1 MISPLSHACFARFP
15 IIEIVPELP
24 EVETTRRALAGALTG
39 RRIVDL
45 RVYQPRLRYPVPS
58 KLPQLLRG
66 QRIQQFRRRAKY
78 LIMDFHHGKL
88 LIHLGMSG
96 SLRLIEQTRKKAA
109 SPRQPHVHL
118 ELSFADSLVRYHDP
132 RRFGFW
138 VWEDQDQADSRL
150 DNLGLEPL
158 ERAFSAQA
166 LAKMARDKKTSIKS
180 LLMDGR
186 HLVGVGNIYA
196 NEALWLS
203 NILPFRAASDLTQE
217 EIRKLVNAIKK
228 VLKQALQAG
237 GTSLRNYVTAEGNPG
252 YFALKLKVYGKH
264 TKPCPRCGTKIERRV
279 MTQRST
285 FYCPNCQQ

>member
-1 MISPLSHACFARFP
+1 M
-15 IIEIVPELP
+15 PELP
-24 EVETTRRALAGALTG
+24 EVETTRRALAGVLTG
-39 RRIVDL
+39 RRILDL
-45 RVYQPRLRYPVPS
+45 RVYQPRLRYPVPPE
-58 KLPQLLRG
+58 LPKLLRG

-78 LIMDFHHGKL
+78 LIMDFHHGRT

-96 SLRLIEQTRKKAA
+96 SLRLMEQTKKRPAP
-109 SPRQPHVHL
+109 PRLPHVHL
-118 ELSFADSLVRYHDP
+118 ELSLADSLVRYHDP

-138 VWEDQDQADSRL
+138 VWEDRNQTDSRL

-158 ERAFSAQA
+158 ERSFSAQA
-166 LAKMARDKKTSIKS
+166 LTKMTQHKKTSIKA
-180 LLMDGR
+180 LLMDSR

-203 NILPFRAASDLTQE
+203 KILPFRAAGDLTQE
-217 EIRKLVNAIKK
+217 EIKKLVSAIKK

-264 TKPCPRCGTKIERRV
+264 TKPCPRCGTTIERKV
-279 MTQRST
+279 ITQRST

>member
-1 MISPLSHACFARFP
+1 MIRDGS
-15 IIEIVPELP
+15 
-24 EVETTRRALAGALTG
+24 
-39 RRIVDL
+39 D
-45 RVYQPRLRYPVPS
+45 
-58 KLPQLLRG
+58 
-66 QRIQQFRRRAKY
+66 
-78 LIMDFHHGKL
+78 
-88 LIHLGMSG
+88 SG
-96 SLRLIEQTRKKAA
+96 
-109 SPRQPHVHL
+109 
-118 ELSFADSLVRYHDP
+118 
-132 RRFGFW
+132 

-166 LAKMARDKKTSIKS
+166 LAKMARHKKTSIKS

-264 TKPCPRCGTKIERRV
+264 TKPCSRCGTKIERRV